1 MRMQGPKPETE
12 VKVRVASAAQARRLL
27 KRAGFRRLSSRT
39 FESNTIFDTP
49 SRDLKKRDALLRLR
63 QLGSKSVLTF
73 KGPATGGKH
82 KTRTEAEIEVSDNP
96 TTAWILT
103 ELGFRPV
110 FRYEKYRTVY
120 SRTGGGGF
128 VFLDETPIGCFLELE
143 GSPGWIEQVATA
155 LGRRISDYLTDTYPG
170 LYQKY
175 RRTHRQAPVDMVFG

>member
-1 MRMQGPKPETE
+1 MRTQGPKRETE
-12 VKVRVASAAQARRLL
+12 VKVAVASAAQARRLL

-63 QLGSKSVLTF
+63 QFGSKSVLTF

-82 KTRTEAEIEVSDNP
+82 KTRAEAEIEVSDKP
-96 TTAWILT
+96 TTAWILAQ
-103 ELGFRPV
+103 LGFRPV
-110 FRYEKYRTVY
+110 FRYEKYRTIY

-143 GSPGWIEQVATA
+143 GPAVWIETVATA
-155 LGRRISDYLTDTYPG
+155 LGYTTSDYLTDTYPD
-170 LYQKY
+170 LYHKY
-175 RRTHRQAPVDMVFG
+175 RSNHSQAPVDMVFV